1 MPVRKN
7 VVSLSAAERAA
18 LVTAIKTMKS
28 KPDPDGVAGN
38 LYDKYVLQHSLT
50 MRTASPPNTDPN
62 VCNMAHRGPSFC
74 PWHREF
80 LRRFEQDLGVPM
92 PYWDWAADQASGSPE
107 TAPVWG
113 DDLMGPNGDPASDP
127 VTGRPAQAVTK
138 GPFAHDSADPAS
150 WSIIQDSGL
159 PADPTVPWLTRNFG
173 GMQPTLPTPQDVT
186 ATLGVTPYDNP
197 PWNVGSQGFRNNLEG
212 FIGPGMHN
220 AAHMWVGGSMMPAT
234 SPNDPVFFLHHANVD
249 RIWANWQRQWFKSGK
264 DDYLPVSGGPTGHNL
279 TDGMFPWG
287 APSTPDSVLDT
298 FALGYWYD
306 DAPAPAVSSL
316 NPATGADTGGDT
328 VVITGAGFM
337 GTTAVTFG
345 TTPASAFAIDSDT
358 QITAISPAG
367 TGAVD
372 VTVTTPAGTSPVSQ
386 ADQFTYTAATAPQVT
401 GIAPTSGSSAGGD
414 TVVITGSRFTG
425 ATDVGFDI
433 TNAAAMTV
441 DSDTQITATSPA
453 GTGTVDVTV
462 TTPAGTSLVSQ
473 ADRFTYVAPAGPQV
487 TGVSPTSGAGGDTV
501 TITGSGFTGATDVG
515 FDITSAAGMTV
526 DSDTQI
532 TAISPAGTGTVDI
545 TVTTPAGTSPV
556 SQADQFTYTAA
567 TGPQVTGISPTSG
580 SSAGGDTIIITGSG
594 FTGATG
600 VSFDSTPAS
609 AFTVDSDTQITA
621 ISPAGTGIAV
631 DITVTTPAG
640 TSPPSRAGV
649 FTYITPG
656 PLVTGISPTM
666 GSSAGGDTVVITG
679 SGFTGATTVGFD
691 VTSAAD
697 MTVDSDTQIT
707 ATSPAG
713 TGTVDITVTTPD
725 GTSPASSADQFTYM

>member
-1 MPVRKN
+1 
-7 VVSLSAAERAA
+7 
-18 LVTAIKTMKS
+18 
-28 KPDPDGVAGN
+28 
-38 LYDKYVLQHSLT
+38 
-50 MRTASPPNTDPN
+50 
-62 VCNMAHRGPSFC
+62 
-74 PWHREF
+74 
-80 LRRFEQDLGVPM
+80 
-92 PYWDWAADQASGSPE
+92 
-107 TAPVWG
+107 
-113 DDLMGPNGDPASDP
+113 
-127 VTGRPAQAVTK
+127 
-138 GPFAHDSADPAS
+138 
-150 WSIIQDSGL
+150 
-159 PADPTVPWLTRNFG
+159 
-173 GMQPTLPTPQDVT
+173 MQPTLPTPQDVT
-186 ATLGVTPYDNP
+186 ATLGVTPYDSS

-220 AAHMWVGGSMMPAT
+220 AAHMWVGGSMMPPT

-249 RIWANWQRQWFKSGK
+249 RIWANWLRQWFKSGK

-287 APSTPDSVLDT
+287 ASSTPESVLDT

-328 VVITGAGFM
+328 VVITGAGLM

-345 TTPASAFAIDSDT
+345 TTPASAFTVDSDT

-372 VTVTTPAGTSPVSQ
+372 VTVTTPAGISPVSQ

-433 TNAAAMTV
+433 TNAAGMTV
-441 DSDTQITATSPA
+441 DSDTQITAT
-453 GTGTVDVTV
+453 
-462 TTPAGTSLVSQ
+462 
-473 ADRFTYVAPAGPQV
+473 
-487 TGVSPTSGAGGDTV
+487 
-501 TITGSGFTGATDVG
+501 
-515 FDITSAAGMTV
+515 
-526 DSDTQI
+526 
-532 TAISPAGTGTVDI
+532 SPAGTGTVDI

-556 SQADQFTYTAA
+556 SQADRFTYTAA

-580 SSAGGDTIIITGSG
+580 AEAGGDTIIITGSG

-600 VSFDSTPAS
+600 VSFDSTPAT

-621 ISPAGTGIAV
+621 TSPAGTGIAV

-666 GSSAGGDTVVITG
+666 GSSAGGDTVTITG
-679 SGFTGATTVGFD
+679 SGFTGATDVGFG
-691 VTSAAD
+691 VTSAAG

>member
-1 MPVRKN
+1 
-7 VVSLSAAERAA
+7 
-18 LVTAIKTMKS
+18 MKS

-50 MRTASPPNTDPN
+50 MQTASPPNTDPN

-80 LRRFEQDLGVPM
+80 LRRFEQDLGVPL

-127 VTGRPAQAVTK
+127 ATGRPAQAVTK
-138 GPFAHDSADPAS
+138 GPFAHDPVNPAS

-186 ATLGVTPYDNP
+186 ATLGVTPYDSS

-220 AAHMWVGGSMMPAT
+220 AAHMWVGGSMMPST

-287 APSTPDSVLDT
+287 APSTPESVLDT

-337 GTTAVTFG
+337 GTTAVTFD
-345 TTPASAFAIDSDT
+345 TTPASVFTVDSDT
-358 QITAISPAG
+358 QITATSPAG

-372 VTVTTPAGTSPVSQ
+372 VTVTTPAGISPVSQ
-386 ADQFTYTAATAPQVT
+386 ADRFTYVAPAGPQVT
-401 GIAPTSGSSAGGD
+401 GIAPTSGSEAGGD
-414 TVVITGSRFTG
+414 TVVITGSGFTG

-462 TTPAGTSLVSQ
+462 TTPAGTS
-473 ADRFTYVAPAGPQV
+473 
-487 TGVSPTSGAGGDTV
+487 
-501 TITGSGFTGATDVG
+501 
-515 FDITSAAGMTV
+515 
-526 DSDTQI
+526 
-532 TAISPAGTGTVDI
+532 
-545 TVTTPAGTSPV
+545 PV
-556 SQADQFTYTAA
+556 SQADQFTYTPA
-567 TGPQVTGISPTSG
+567 GPQVTGIAPTSG
-580 SSAGGDTIIITGSG
+580 SEAGGDTIIITGSG
-594 FTGATG
+594 FTGATD

-621 ISPAGTGIAV
+621 TSPAGTGIAV

-666 GSSAGGDTVVITG
+666 GSSAGGDTVTITG
-679 SGFTGATTVGFD
+679 SGFTGATSVGFD
-691 VTSAAD
+691 VTSAAG

>member
-1 MPVRKN
+1 
-7 VVSLSAAERAA
+7 
-18 LVTAIKTMKS
+18 
-28 KPDPDGVAGN
+28 
-38 LYDKYVLQHSLT
+38 
-50 MRTASPPNTDPN
+50 
-62 VCNMAHRGPSFC
+62 
-74 PWHREF
+74 
-80 LRRFEQDLGVPM
+80 
-92 PYWDWAADQASGSPE
+92 
-107 TAPVWG
+107 
-113 DDLMGPNGDPASDP
+113 
-127 VTGRPAQAVTK
+127 
-138 GPFAHDSADPAS
+138 
-150 WSIIQDSGL
+150 
-159 PADPTVPWLTRNFG
+159 
-173 GMQPTLPTPQDVT
+173 
-186 ATLGVTPYDNP
+186 
-197 PWNVGSQGFRNNLEG
+197 
-212 FIGPGMHN
+212 
-220 AAHMWVGGSMMPAT
+220 
-234 SPNDPVFFLHHANVD
+234 
-249 RIWANWQRQWFKSGK
+249 
-264 DDYLPVSGGPTGHNL
+264 
-279 TDGMFPWG
+279 
-287 APSTPDSVLDT
+287 
-298 FALGYWYD
+298 
-306 DAPAPAVSSL
+306 
-316 NPATGADTGGDT
+316 
-328 VVITGAGFM
+328 M

-600 VSFDSTPAS
+600 VSFDGTPAS

-679 SGFTGATTVGFD
+679 SGFTGATGVGFD

-707 ATSPAG
+707 AISPAG

>member
-1 MPVRKN
+1 
-7 VVSLSAAERAA
+7 
-18 LVTAIKTMKS
+18 
-28 KPDPDGVAGN
+28 
-38 LYDKYVLQHSLT
+38 
-50 MRTASPPNTDPN
+50 
-62 VCNMAHRGPSFC
+62 
-74 PWHREF
+74 
-80 LRRFEQDLGVPM
+80 
-92 PYWDWAADQASGSPE
+92 
-107 TAPVWG
+107 
-113 DDLMGPNGDPASDP
+113 
-127 VTGRPAQAVTK
+127 
-138 GPFAHDSADPAS
+138 
-150 WSIIQDSGL
+150 
-159 PADPTVPWLTRNFG
+159 
-173 GMQPTLPTPQDVT
+173 MQPTLPTPQDVT

-372 VTVTTPAGTSPVSQ
+372 VTVTT
-386 ADQFTYTAATAPQVT
+386 
-401 GIAPTSGSSAGGD
+401 
-414 TVVITGSRFTG
+414 
-425 ATDVGFDI
+425 
-433 TNAAAMTV
+433 
-441 DSDTQITATSPA
+441 
-453 GTGTVDVTV
+453 
-462 TTPAGTSLVSQ
+462 LV
-473 ADRFTYVAPAGPQV
+473 
-487 TGVSPTSGAGGDTV
+487 
-501 TITGSGFTGATDVG
+501 
-515 FDITSAAGMTV
+515 
-526 DSDTQI
+526 
-532 TAISPAGTGTVDI
+532 
-545 TVTTPAGTSPV
+545 GTSPV

-707 ATSPAG
+707 AISPAG